1 MTLYLTYEVIH
12 SYRDFYNDCTFP
24 SVPKQHS
31 EITTNSTVPRAKAS
45 IPTFAFGRTGCNFS
59 SSFHGDL
66 CWDLF
71 PALFNEF
78 INDMKRA
85 QE

>member
-1 MTLYLTYEVIH
+1 MTVYLTYEIIH
-12 SYRDFYNDCTFP
+12 SYKDFYNDSTFT
-24 SVPKQHS
+24 SVAKQHS
-31 EITTNSTVPRAKAS
+31 EITTNSTVPRAKS
-45 IPTFAFGRTGCNFS
+45 GIPTFAFGRTWCNFS
-59 SSFHGDL
+59 SSFHGCL

-85 QE
+85 QQ